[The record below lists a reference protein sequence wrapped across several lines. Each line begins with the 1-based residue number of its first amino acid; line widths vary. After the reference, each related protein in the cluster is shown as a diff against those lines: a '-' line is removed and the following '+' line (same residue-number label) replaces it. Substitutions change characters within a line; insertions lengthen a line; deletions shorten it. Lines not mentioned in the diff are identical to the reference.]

1 MNVGE
6 IVFGGSLWLAVP
18 LSLLAGLVSFA
29 SPCVLPLVPGYLGI
43 VGGQADGRRRVARSV
58 LGAALFVLGFSVV
71 FVAFGIAFGAAGFAL
86 KPWIDL
92 VTRIMGVLIIVL
104 GLVFVGFFR
113 LFQRTAKINLAPRV
127 GLAGAPLL
135 GVVFGLGWTP
145 CIGPTLAAI
154 FSLSLD
160 AATPARGALLGVA
173 YCIGLGLPF
182 VLLAAGFQWAS
193 SSLAF
198 LRRHIRAINIAGGVL
213 LILIGVLMVTGLWNL
228 IIVNTQVMIGEYVT
242 AL

>member
-6 IVFGGSLWLAVP
+6 IVFGGSLWLAAP
-18 LSLLAGLVSFA
+18 LALLAGLVSFA

-43 VGGQADGRRRVARSV
+43 LGGSTDGRPRVARAV
-58 LGAALFVLGFSVV
+58 WGAVLFVLGFSVV
-71 FVAFGIAFGAAGFAL
+71 FVAFGIAFGAAGLAL
-86 KPWIDL
+86 KPWLDL
-92 VTRIMGVLIIVL
+92 VTRIMGAIIIVL
-104 GLVFVGFFR
+104 GLVFVGFFG

-135 GVVFGLGWTP
+135 GIVFGLGWTP

-160 AATPARGALLGVA
+160 AATPERGALLGVA

-182 VLLAAGFQWAS
+182 VLLAAGFQWATS
-193 SSLAF
+193 SVGF
-198 LRRHIRAINIAGGVL
+198 LRRHIRAINIAGGIL

-228 IIVNTQVMIGEYVT
+228 IIVSTQAAIGEYVT

>member
-58 LGAALFVLGFSVV
+58 LGAALFVLGFSIV

-92 VTRIMGVLIIVL
+92 VTRIMGALIIVL

-127 GLAGAPLL
+127 GLAGAPVL

-193 SSLAF
+193 SSLTF

>member
-92 VTRIMGVLIIVL
+92 VTRIMGALIIVL

-193 SSLAF
+193 SSLTF

>member
-1 MNVGE
+1 MNIGE

-92 VTRIMGVLIIVL
+92 VTRIMGALIIVL

-193 SSLAF
+193 SSLTF

-228 IIVNTQVMIGEYVT
+228 IIVNTQAMIGEYVT

>member
-92 VTRIMGVLIIVL
+92 VTRIMGALIIVL

>member
-1 MNVGE
+1 MNIGE
-6 IVFGGSLWLAVP
+6 IVFGGSLWLAIP

-92 VTRIMGVLIIVL
+92 VTRIMGALIIVL

-193 SSLAF
+193 SSLTF
-198 LRRHIRAINIAGGVL
+198 LRRHIRAINIAGGIL

>member
-1 MNVGE
+1 MNIGE

-18 LSLLAGLVSFA
+18 LALLAGLVSFA

-58 LGAALFVLGFSVV
+58 LGAALFVLGFSIV

-92 VTRIMGVLIIVL
+92 VTRIMGALIIVL

-135 GVVFGLGWTP
+135 GLVFGLGWTP

-193 SSLAF
+193 SSISF

>member
-1 MNVGE
+1 
-6 IVFGGSLWLAVP
+6 
-18 LSLLAGLVSFA
+18 
-29 SPCVLPLVPGYLGI
+29 
-43 VGGQADGRRRVARSV
+43 
-58 LGAALFVLGFSVV
+58 
-71 FVAFGIAFGAAGFAL
+71 VAFGIAFGAAGFAL

-92 VTRIMGVLIIVL
+92 VTRIMGALIIVL

-193 SSLAF
+193 SSLTF

-228 IIVNTQVMIGEYVT
+228 IIVNTQAMIGEYVT

>member
-1 MNVGE
+1 MNIGE

-71 FVAFGIAFGAAGFAL
+71 FVSFGIAFGAAGFAL

-92 VTRIMGVLIIVL
+92 VTRIMGALIIVL

-193 SSLAF
+193 SSLTF

-228 IIVNTQVMIGEYVT
+228 IIVNTQAMIGEYVT